1 MGDVCWYC
9 GGRLIWMSDY
19 DYEDV
24 YGEDEGIVTHLACS
38 QCGALVEYTPTG
50 RTTTMNDVELHVC
63 DWMHV

>member
-24 YGEDEGIVTHLACS
+24 YGEGEGIVTHLACS
-38 QCGALVEYTPTG
+38 QCGALVEYTY
-50 RTTTMNDVELHVC
+50 REDDDDE
-63 DWMHV
+63 